1 MGIFDK
7 ILEILGKSSIKQE
20 ATLAMPEVDKALLID
35 KIRQSETFKNLPA
48 ENLEKMFSVM
58 ETVKVRAGDAIV
70 REGEEGDYYYLLVN
84 GTARVSRRQQKDGK
98 SQVVA
103 ELTEPTAFGEEALI
117 SNAKRNATVTMT
129 SDGTVMR
136 LSKDAF
142 NEHIREPMLIWLSP
156 MDAHEQVA
164 KGAKW
169 IDVRD
174 AEQARQTCLHGA
186 ISIPMEEL
194 RDRASELDK
203 QTLYICYCENGRL
216 SATAAFLLRQRGY
229 NVGVLRGGLQ
239 GLKRTGVG

>member
-7 ILEILGKSSIKQE
+7 ILEILRKSSTKKE

-35 KIRQSETFKNLPA
+35 KIRQSEIFRNLPT
-48 ENLEKMFSVM
+48 ENIEKMFSVM
-58 ETVKVRAGDAIV
+58 ETVEVHAGDAIIH
-70 REGEEGDYYYLLVN
+70 EGEEGDYYYLLVK
-84 GTARVSRRQQKDGK
+84 GTARVSRRLQKDGK

-129 SDGTVMR
+129 SHGTIMR

-142 NEHIREPMLIWLSP
+142 NENVREFMVTWFSP
-156 MDAHEQVA
+156 MEAHDKVA

-194 RDRASELDK
+194 RDRASELNNE
-203 QTLYICYCENGRL
+203 TLYICYCENGRL

-229 NVGVLRGGLQ
+229 NVGVLRGGLH
-239 GLKRTGVG
+239 GLKRAGVG